1 MPDYL
6 PGRTV
11 PSCRGNMVRAVLLC
25 LLWFPLALLGIRPAA
40 ADEAKC
46 CGPGRCTCDT
56 VTCMCTCKECR
67 C

>member
-1 MPDYL
+1 
-6 PGRTV
+6 
-11 PSCRGNMVRAVLLC
+11 MVRAVLLC